1 MNAATIAQ
9 LLVLYGIPLVD
20 KLIAKWQSGS
30 VVTAADWEE
39 IRTSAKQSATD
50 RMRLQL
56 ALAGIP
62 FDSEQAKVFLSL
74 VE

>member
-20 KLIAKWQSGS
+20 KLITKWSSGTP
-30 VVTAADWEE
+30 VTPEEWKEIRDAALQTAAD
-39 IRTSAKQSATD
+39 
-50 RMRLQL
+50 RMKLQL
-56 ALAGIP
+56 ALAGVP
-62 FDSEQAKVFLSL
+62 LDSQKAKDLLAL